1 MVRERNR
8 RDLGRHRGN
17 AREILGRGGK
27 YKYILGRNKS
37 LGSGWE
43 ISSTMLPR
51 LKTHKHQLT
60 QNRNTETKSKE
71 DKHRISNGIETK
83 WMLLGNSTRKLKLKL
98 KHLMRTE
105 ENDDNIFVR
114 TALMRISRLCCGDDN
129 ERRFFKKCSIPGA
142 RCGGWLVGG
151 KKVGKK
157 FVWD

>member
-1 MVRERNR
+1 
-8 RDLGRHRGN
+8 
-17 AREILGRGGK
+17 
-27 YKYILGRNKS
+27 
-37 LGSGWE
+37 
-43 ISSTMLPR
+43 
-51 LKTHKHQLT
+51 
-60 QNRNTETKSKE
+60 
-71 DKHRISNGIETK
+71 
-83 WMLLGNSTRKLKLKL
+83 MLLGNSTRKLKLKL

>member
-1 MVRERNR
+1 MWSE
-8 RDLGRHRGN
+8 
-17 AREILGRGGK
+17 REIGEILDDIEGMPEKYWAGGK

-60 QNRNTETKSKE
+60 QNRNQIKRRQTQNKQWYRDKMDVARELNQKAKTQTEAS
-71 DKHRISNGIETK
+71 H
-83 WMLLGNSTRKLKLKL
+83 
-98 KHLMRTE
+98 E

>member
-1 MVRERNR
+1 MGNLVNYVAKAQNTQTPTNTKQKHRNQIKR
-8 RDLGRHRGN
+8 RQTQNKQWYRDKMDV
-17 AREILGRGGK
+17 ARELNQK
-27 YKYILGRNKS
+27 A
-37 LGSGWE
+37 
-43 ISSTMLPR
+43 
-51 LKTHKHQLT
+51 KTQ
-60 QNRNTETKSKE
+60 TEAS
-71 DKHRISNGIETK
+71 H
-83 WMLLGNSTRKLKLKL
+83 
-98 KHLMRTE
+98 E